1 LLIDTLKT
9 MQRSNVGTSPSKEY
23 LKLNEDELE
32 EGDEDDAM
40 KLSPPMKDVLSKVKY
55 GSTEQGRMELR
66 IASLEISLGHI
77 HHHIHHDSH
86 DSQEERTTT
95 TTTTSATTSSF
106 TKRMAQNEETSSYFV
121 HASNRLAKCGQPLKA
136 AQVRR
141 DIQRLYMTEEE
152 IKTLSTKKSNDVN
165 ASEPSS
171 SSSSSPSSKNSSN
184 KESEAERQV
193 RYSNMAEHVIEA
205 ARLYSEARFLCQVMN
220 NYKSK
225 SAPLMSSDLFSSKFH
240 RRVSMLT
247 NWEVSTHTQEK
258 YREREIFFK
267 IPKLNTKQTN
277 SFNRYVHIL
286 QC

>member
-1 LLIDTLKT
+1 VRQLLIDALKT

-40 KLSPPMKDVLSKVKY
+40 KLSPPMKNVLSKVKY

-86 DSQEERTTT
+86 DSREERTTT
-95 TTTTSATTSSF
+95 TASATTSSF

-171 SSSSSPSSKNSSN
+171 SSSSSSSPPPSSKNSSN

-193 RYSNMAEHVIEA
+193 RFSNMAEHVIEA

-247 NWEVSTHTQEK
+247 NWEVSKTHTGKIQ
-258 YREREIFFK
+258 REREREVVLF
-267 IPKLNTKQTN
+267 
-277 SFNRYVHIL
+277 
-286 QC
+286 